1 MANKSSEF
9 PEGLLT
15 GDVLKSFYAI
25 TGDYPNFQYTP
36 GHESFPDNW
45 YKRNPVDYYT
55 IPYLSIDSTTMA
67 LQHPEFLSLGGN
79 TGKTNSFTGVD
90 PQNLTGG
97 VYTSS
102 NLLQGNN
109 ALCYGLELSL
119 MESPDIL
126 SGLYSDD
133 NAAVDALGTAINEA
147 TGALGCPKLNAIN
160 KGQFASDFSQYPG
173 YTDLSSTGTY

>member
-1 MANKSSEF
+1 MANKSSEY

-15 GDVLKSFYAI
+15 GDVLKSFFSI
-25 TGDYPNFQYTP
+25 TGDYPNFSYTP
-36 GHESFPDNW
+36 GYEAFPNNW

-55 IPYLSIDSTTMA
+55 IPYFGSDAGAMA
-67 LQHPEFLSLGGN
+67 RQYPEFVSIGGN
-79 TGKTNSFTGVD
+79 TGKTNTFTGVD

-109 ALCYGLELSL
+109 AICFALELSL
-119 MESPDIL
+119 MEAPDIL

-133 NAAVDALGTAINEA
+133 DAAMDALGTAVNKA
-147 TGALGCPKLNAIN
+147 TGALGCPQLNAIN
-160 KGQFASDFSQYPG
+160 KGQFASDFAPYPG
-173 YTDLSSTGTY
+173 YTKLSSKGTY

>member
-1 MANKSSEF
+1 MCAE
-9 PEGLLT
+9 
-15 GDVLKSFYAI
+15 
-25 TGDYPNFQYTP
+25 YTP
-36 GHESFPDNW
+36 GYESIPDNW

-55 IPYLSIDSTTMA
+55 IPYIAMDALSMA
-67 LQHPEFLSLGGN
+67 LQYPQFLSLGGN
-79 TGKTNSFTGVD
+79 TGKTNTFVGVD

-109 ALCYGLELSL
+109 AIRYGLELSL

-133 NAAVDALGTAINEA
+133 NAAVDALGAAIDEA
-147 TGALGCPKLNAIN
+147 TGALGCPQLNAIN
-160 KGQFASDFSQYPG
+160 QGQFASEFSQYPG
-173 YTDLSSTGTY
+173 YTKLSSTGTY